1 MLIIFIISNIILIIL
16 AVCCKS
22 KMKKNET
29 EMEAVIKSEVSEQ
42 KIGST
47 ESKVD
52 ESHSKKKRKKFSDR
66 ERRTE
71 VKSIVS
77 DTVENT
83 QGIITVTQA
92 MELLGVSRSTIYKM
106 INSGRL
112 KALKE
117 NGRWK
122 IEDYSLKSQIKG
134 CPMS

>member
-122 IEDYSLKSQIKG
+122 IEDYSLKGQIKG

>member
-16 AVCCKS
+16 AMCCKS
-22 KMKKNET
+22 KIKNDET
-29 EMEAVIKSEVSEQ
+29 EMESVNKSKIVEQ

-71 VKSIVS
+71 VKTIVS
-77 DTVENT
+77 DELDNT
-83 QGIITVTQA
+83 HSIITVTQA
-92 MELLGVSRSTIYKM
+92 VELLEVSRATIYNM
-106 INSGRL
+106 ISSRRL
-112 KALKE
+112 KAQKE

-122 IEDYSLKSQIKG
+122 IEIHSLNEKIRG
-134 CPMS
+134 HPYN

>member
-16 AVCCKS
+16 AMCCKS
-22 KMKKNET
+22 KMKNDET
-29 EMEAVIKSEVSEQ
+29 EMESVNKSKIGEQ
-42 KIGST
+42 KISSNEPT
-47 ESKVD
+47 VNV
-52 ESHSKKKRKKFSDR
+52 SHSKKERKKFSDR
-66 ERRTE
+66 EKKSE
-71 VKSIVS
+71 VKTIVS
-77 DTVENT
+77 DELDNT
-83 QGIITVTQA
+83 HSIITVTQA

-122 IEDYSLKSQIKG
+122 IEEYSLKGQIKG